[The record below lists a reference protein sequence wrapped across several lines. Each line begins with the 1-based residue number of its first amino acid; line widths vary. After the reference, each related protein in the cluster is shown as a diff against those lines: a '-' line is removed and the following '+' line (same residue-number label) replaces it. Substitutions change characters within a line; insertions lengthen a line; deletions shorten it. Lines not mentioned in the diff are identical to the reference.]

1 MSGEP
6 HDKLKDVASG
16 PLKQALA
23 SASDDA
29 PTPAE
34 LDAIARGLPLGAPVV
49 AATAVLP
56 KAVVLLATLAVVG
69 VTWWVRRPVL
79 PPVVPSTPPP
89 VLELD
94 VEPPSPGADAPPP
107 MPAPAAPV
115 GPPTTAPPA
124 LLGPSELETVSA
136 ADSALRR
143 GDAAEALKWAEAA
156 RKMFPQGTLV
166 QEREVVAIEALVLLG
181 RRLEAETRFE
191 AFVAAFPASGHL
203 PRLKA
208 KLEGTKR

>member
-56 KAVVLLATLAVVG
+56 KVVVLVVTLAVVG
-69 VTWWVRRPVL
+69 VTWWARRPVL
-79 PPVVPSTPPP
+79 PPVVSAPPP
-89 VLELD
+89 VVLD

-107 MPAPAAPV
+107 RPEVPAKAPS
-115 GPPTTAPPA
+115 TTAPPA

-136 ADSALRR
+136 ADAALRR
-143 GDAAEALKWAEAA
+143 GDAAEALEWAEAA
-156 RKMFPQGTLV
+156 RKMFPKPTLA